1 MKVKAVI
8 YTIGHGNLP
17 ESTFKDLMAG
27 AQIELLVD
35 VRSTPSSGYAPYAN
49 LRDLPWVLKPVGAA
63 YEFMG
68 DSLGGK
74 PQDRS
79 LYHADGKPDYSKM
92 REHSRFRGGLDRLV
106 KRASRRRTAMLC
118 SEEDPS
124 VCHRLLMI
132 GPALEGRGWELR
144 HIRGDGQVQSNG
156 ELQRRDR
163 YAREFQGRL
172 GL

>member
-1 MKVKAVI
+1 
-8 YTIGHGNLP
+8 
-17 ESTFKDLMAG
+17 
-27 AQIELLVD
+27 
-35 VRSTPSSGYAPYAN
+35 
-49 LRDLPWVLKPVGAA
+49 
-63 YEFMG
+63 
-68 DSLGGK
+68 
-74 PQDRS
+74 
-79 LYHADGKPDYSKM
+79 
-92 REHSRFRGGLDRLV
+92 
-106 KRASRRRTAMLC
+106 MLC